1 MEISGSYTLYAPRAQ
16 VWAALLN
23 PDELRQ
29 AIPGCERL
37 ESIEGASG
45 DTFALRV
52 ALGLSAFTGTYEGTL
67 RLMERREPERFR
79 LALQGAGTGGPLQ
92 GYGGLMLEARGPSTT
107 IVTYAGE
114 VVLGD
119 TVAGARLFVIRS
131 AARVLINQFFSRL
144 AGALGEGSDEAP
156 TAPVE
161 PDPATT
167 DAWPTTGLPEARP
180 LEITAQATPE
190 ARPLPASAP
199 DIPGSA
205 PSRRTR
211 SAAAAPR
218 SIRLTAPAALRRV
231 ARRTG
236 LSDGSVESEQ
246 RVALGLLGV
255 ALGLSLTLATSLAV
269 MLGGRRR
276 GL

>member
-16 VWAALLN
+16 VWAALLS
-23 PDELRQ
+23 PEHLRH

-37 ESIEGASG
+37 EPIEGGAG
-45 DTFALRV
+45 DTYALRV
-52 ALGLSAFTGTYEGTL
+52 TLGLAAFSGTYESTL
-67 RLMERREPERFR
+67 RLMERREPERMR
-79 LALQGAGTGGPLQ
+79 LALQGEGTGGPLQ

-114 VVLGD
+114 VVPGES
-119 TVAGARLFVIRS
+119 VAGPRLFVLRS

-144 AGALGEGSDEAP
+144 AGALGEGIDVAP
-156 TAPVE
+156 AAPAE
-161 PDPATT
+161 PDSATA

-180 LEITAQATPE
+180 LEIAAQGTPE

-199 DIPGSA
+199 VFPGPA
-205 PSRRTR
+205 PTTR
-211 SAAAAPR
+211 ARPAVPAAR

-236 LSDGSVESEQ
+236 LSDGSVASEE

-276 GL
+276 SP